1 MAVGEKDRD
10 REKRRLCRG
19 ASTLNSF
26 FLPCANQWL
35 VSSGWWLGGQPL
47 RGQCTPSQDIYLR
60 QSRWTSTLKSQIYFF
75 AAKLLSL
82 CYNTHME
89 TGQEGDSMISYI
101 QKWWKRGLILLSL
114 FVMALGLSACG
125 SEKKTIA
132 ITPDTGEKIDVT
144 LDGGDDFNMDYVN
157 GVLMVY
163 QKKKV
168 MMRFAFIT
176 KDMAIAQKK
185 SASKVPSEIHRDEDS
200 YIFFSA
206 AGPEGMVDYYLFPVG
221 DKTWAYGA
229 THLPPEAAEKV
240 MGRLHFNKKS

>member
-1 MAVGEKDRD
+1 
-10 REKRRLCRG
+10 
-19 ASTLNSF
+19 
-26 FLPCANQWL
+26 
-35 VSSGWWLGGQPL
+35 
-47 RGQCTPSQDIYLR
+47 
-60 QSRWTSTLKSQIYFF
+60 
-75 AAKLLSL
+75 
-82 CYNTHME
+82 ME